1 MVTAVIGDFTG
12 SFTSLASFSRDD
24 FIIPSPPAPRRWW
37 REEGVGRA
45 LSSTLGFKALMRGQA
60 DRRSQ
65 SPDRGPGQG
74 SGGVQG
80 PQPPSEP
87 ASGGGW
93 GPAAALSVEMGTRD
107 KQAVH
112 PEAGGRDG
120 KGQEL
125 QQLPRGEE
133 SLRTQPPGRSS
144 RGAAQACQGPGDSG
158 AWRRSD
164 GPGLASG
171 RTQKGPRSRGLKR
184 GDVGWTRG
192 SQDPWILGSYQP
204 CTCWCLGARH
214 PPPPLGSG
222 QS

>member
-12 SFTSLASFSRDD
+12 SFTSLASFSGDD

-93 GPAAALSVEMGTRD
+93 GPEAALSAEMGTRD

-125 QQLPRGEE
+125 RVC
-133 SLRTQPPGRSS
+133 GRSPLG
-144 RGAAQACQGPGDSG
+144 GAAGELLRPVRGLETRGPGG
-158 AWRRSD
+158 
-164 GPGLASG
+164 GLTDQGWHLGEPRMA
-171 RTQKGPRSRGLKR
+171 PRSRGLKR